1 MFATVL
7 MHLVSKHVLFLPMTF
22 THFNLFLFDF
32 VLLSIF
38 FPLFF
43 PHVFEQGKS
52 IKLLQC

>member
-1 MFATVL
+1 